1 MTTEVEKNEQ
11 IEVKGLHEK
20 VDVRTKD
27 LIKDEKILVE
37 MFNKHYI
44 STIHPNIIKMKEIV
58 KEKPIFDFPESTAED
73 INKIIKSLNPNK
85 ATGPDHIPLK
95 IIKTA
100 ANVIDSHLAHIINKD
115 LKENKF
121 SENVYL
127 FIRKMIGV
135 KVKTIDESVF

>member
-1 MTTEVEKNEQ
+1 MLRKKN
-11 IEVKGLHEK
+11 
-20 VDVRTKD
+20 
-27 LIKDEKILVE
+27 
-37 MFNKHYI
+37 
-44 STIHPNIIKMKEIV
+44 
-58 KEKPIFDFPESTAED
+58 IFDFPEANTED

-135 KVKTIDESVF
+135 KVKTIDKSVFQMVFPKFMKYFYMIVYPTSEIRYFPNLFQLIESLTVQIMFF

>member
-1 MTTEVEKNEQ
+1 MVHPGIIINPN
-11 IEVKGLHEK
+11 LDEK
-20 VDVRTKD
+20 VIREVIENYRNH
-27 LIKDEKILVE
+27 LSINKI
-37 MFNKHYI
+37 
-44 STIHPNIIKMKEIV
+44 KEIV
-58 KEKPIFDFPESTAED
+58 KEKHIFDFPEATTED

-85 ATGPDHIPLK
+85 ATCPDHIPLK